1 MAKKP
6 YIVARDVLPPELL
19 EALSK
24 ALDGRSAYVWIPS
37 ARVLSRMERD
47 RYIFEQYGRGY
58 SQEEIAD
65 EIFLSVRTVYD
76 IVARERRRRRLEKRN
91 SDEKS

>member
-1 MAKKP
+1 MAKKQ
-6 YIVARDVLPPELL
+6 YIVARDVLPPKLL

-24 ALDGRSAYVWIPS
+24 ALDGRSSYVWIPS

-47 RYIFEQYGRGY
+47 RYIFEQYARGY

-65 EIFLSVRTVYD
+65 EIFLSVRTIYD
-76 IVARERRRRRLEKRN
+76 ILARERRRRHLEKRN
-91 SDEKS
+91 TNEKS